1 MSPEVSYL
9 WGWFCELSAG
19 RQSSGYGPQPLS
31 YGDIGAWERLLAR
44 RPRVWEVMLLK
55 QLDLDYLEV
64 QAMDDG
70 ALLAEQMQDDE
81 ARSRAIMALLVG
93 G

>member
-1 MSPEVSYL
+1 
-9 WGWFCELSAG
+9 
-19 RQSSGYGPQPLS
+19 
-31 YGDIGAWERLLAR
+31 
-44 RPRVWEVMLLK
+44 MLLK

>member
-1 MSPEVSYL
+1 MSYL

-19 RQSSGYGPQPLS
+19 RQLSGYGPQPLS

-44 RPRVWEVMLLK
+44 RPRGWEVMLLK

-81 ARSRAIMALLVG
+81 ARSRAIMALLMGV
-93 G
+93 